1 MKISWKIVLLFI
13 LLVGLVVP
21 GYTMAVETESD
32 TMTLQQE
39 SVAESEVE
47 EDDIQAEEVP
57 EKAPVNENDVKK
69 DTEETAQTKDTAT
82 PKEEEVTSANP
93 KKTSAKNLKSLSPIP
108 ANSKISDVFPDDAM
122 AAAIVYSLNYDN
134 QYNPNPKI
142 WVVEDVITQ
151 TDLNELGYVRSESGG
166 IVSMEGIQYCSNIL
180 GIDLSSQ
187 SIKDLSPLAKTN
199 FPHLSSIKLASNEI
213 SDVSPLASAGLV
225 ALDSL
230 DLDNNHIA
238 DVSSIVDTALAYT
251 RTFYCRNQTM
261 VMDETYT
268 VSSKEAFSLEL
279 KIPSGIQKYEDIV
292 PQTVTWSKAY
302 METKPFFYDNITGIM
317 EEGVSYK
324 WETETR
330 IPLAS
335 KSQNNSEHKNY
346 SSDNFDGTIYQ
357 PLEYILPPKITSYKE
372 EVIYEVG
379 TPVTEEQFLADA
391 EIVTDQ
397 ETEITSNFNS
407 VVTNVNAV
415 NTYNVTVTASNKEGS
430 DSKNIR
436 VRFKNKPPVITA
448 DAEHTYLV
456 GETVNENQF
465 LLDVHAQLTGGTITQ
480 YVDTDFYKV
489 NLNKAGDYVV
499 TLTANGSPPFSESAV
514 PVTVIVHVKEAL
526 ELQVPSEFRM
536 DVNANSDAIPISESK
551 QTLHCYGSSGTA
563 NLEVVDRR
571 TVKQGWTIT
580 GAMTPFTNTKGDIL
594 ESPLMYQSQSIV
606 GSPISLSAS
615 NQPVEIEQASS
626 QAGYVSNSFNLQDRL
641 TMEISPN
648 DALVNDTY
656 EASITWTLEDVPRP

>member
-21 GYTMAVETESD
+21 GYTMAVETED
-32 TMTLQQE
+32 DAVTMQQE
-39 SVAESEVE
+39 PVAESEVK
-47 EDDIQAEEVP
+47 EDVTSAEEVP
-57 EKAPVNENDVKK
+57 EQAPVNENNVEK
-69 DTEETAQTKDTAT
+69 DAEETGQIKDTAT

-93 KKTSAKNLKSLSPIP
+93 EKTSAKNLKSLPPIP
-108 ANSKISDVFPDDAM
+108 ANSKISDVFPDDEM
-122 AAAIVYSLNYDN
+122 AAAIVYSLNYEN
-134 QYNPNPKI
+134 QYETNPKI

-151 TDLNELGYVRSESGG
+151 IDLNKLNSIRCEGED
-166 IVSMEGIQYCSNIL
+166 IVSIEGIQYCSNVRT
-180 GIDLSSQ
+180 IDLNGQ
-187 SIKDLSPLAKTN
+187 RIKDLSPLAKNN
-199 FPHLSSIKLASNEI
+199 FPYLRDITLSSNEI
-213 SDVSPLASAGLV
+213 SDVSPLASTGL
-225 ALDSL
+225 AYLDSL
-230 DLDNNHIA
+230 DLDSNHIA
-238 DVSSIVDTALAYT
+238 DVSSLVDTALAYV

-261 VMDETYT
+261 VMEETYT
-268 VSSKEAFSLEL
+268 VSSKEALSLEL
-279 KIPSGIQKYEDIV
+279 KIPSGTQKYEDIV

-302 METKPFFYDNITGIM
+302 METRPSFYDNITGISG
-317 EEGVSYK
+317 EGVSYK
-324 WETETR
+324 WKTETKF
-330 IPLAS
+330 PLAS
-335 KSQNNSEHKNY
+335 KSQHNSEHKNF
-346 SSDNFDGTIYQ
+346 SSDGFYGTIYQ

-372 EVIYEVG
+372 EVIYEVD
-379 TPVTEEQFLADA
+379 TAVTEEQFLADA

-415 NTYNVTVTASNKEGS
+415 TTYAVTVTASNKEGS

-456 GETVNENQF
+456 GEKVNESQF
-465 LLDVHAQLTGGTITQ
+465 LLDVHAQLTGATTQ
-480 YVDTDFYKV
+480 WLDADFYKV

-499 TLTANGSPPFSESAV
+499 TLTAEGSPPFSESAV

-536 DVNANSDAIPISESK
+536 DVNANPDAIPISESK

-563 NLEVVDRR
+563 DLEVVDRR

-594 ESPLMYQSQSIV
+594 ESPLLYQSQSIV

-615 NQPVEIEQASS
+615 NQPVEIKQASS
-626 QAGYVSNSFNLQDRL
+626 QTGYVSNSFNLQDRL